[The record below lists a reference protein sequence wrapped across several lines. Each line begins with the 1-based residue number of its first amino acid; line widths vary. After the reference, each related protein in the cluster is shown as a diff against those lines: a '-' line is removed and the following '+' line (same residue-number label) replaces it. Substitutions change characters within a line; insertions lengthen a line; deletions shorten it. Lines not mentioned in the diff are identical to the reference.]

1 MCYLSFN
8 RACFIDKHG
17 QAAQQIADAMPCIYW
32 RPADLS
38 YIISLNPLQN
48 VPPDERWKRTAEI
61 VSIFSDIWKLGPE
74 TPRLLYYLRAA
85 IRILLDTQD
94 TTLLDIRRTLSDDR
108 YRTALLRKCMDREAR
123 QTWTEFSQKKEQ
135 QQAQE
140 IGSLQN
146 KVAALADPLPL
157 RYILGQPTSTINI
170 PGVLSHGMPLVLDL
184 SDMGDEPAAL
194 LGAIVINQFKQAAE
208 IVQKPYD
215 LYIDEF
221 QNFGTSIISTILSE
235 SGKSGLQLTLAHQF
249 ISQLDPEIRDA
260 VLGNCSTIVSFRVG
274 AEDAPTIAKALDWD
288 AQDLQDLP
296 LGRARMRTLYKGGP
310 TSALLMETEKVELP
324 TGHLAA
330 NIRHTR
336 ASASRPRRLVDE
348 MMRPKQSRRTSSW

>member
-1 MCYLSFN
+1 M
-8 RACFIDKHG
+8 
-17 QAAQQIADAMPCIYW
+17 
-32 RPADLS
+32 
-38 YIISLNPLQN
+38 
-48 VPPDERWKRTAEI
+48 
-61 VSIFSDIWKLGPE
+61 
-74 TPRLLYYLRAA
+74 
-85 IRILLDTQD
+85 
-94 TTLLDIRRTLSDDR
+94 
-108 YRTALLRKCMDREAR
+108 
-123 QTWTEFSQKKEQ
+123 
-135 QQAQE
+135 
-140 IGSLQN
+140 
-146 KVAALADPLPL
+146 
-157 RYILGQPTSTINI
+157 
-170 PGVLSHGMPLVLDL
+170 
-184 SDMGDEPAAL
+184 
-194 LGAIVINQFKQAAE
+194 
-208 IVQKPYD
+208 QKPYD

-235 SGKSGLQLTLAHQF
+235 SGKFGLQLTLAHQF